1 MKRLKEA
8 DSAQNKGNLF
18 ILSDISVQIQL
29 VQLAEN
35 ADELASATK
44 DLRRLIIE
52 AIELYEKLEAPKIP

>member
-35 ADELASATK
+35 AE
-44 DLRRLIIE
+44 E
-52 AIELYEKLEAPKIP
+52 